1 MNGVLARFTKKNS
14 REITTAVALVLVIL
28 IFSLLNSRYM
38 EYDNLIDII
47 QQGTVNGFLAM
58 GITVAIITAGIDL
71 SVGSTMAVVLVA
83 CAMLSAS
90 NFNPVLTIII
100 GIVIGAF
107 IGVVNGFII
116 TKMKLQ
122 PFIATLG
129 MMEMLRGVAY
139 VICGGK
145 TVLGVSD
152 SFRQLFQT
160 EVFRGIRLSMVYMF
174 LLAIIYGIILT
185 KTRIGVYI
193 YAIGSNEEATKLSGI
208 NVDKYKTIAYAMCGI
223 GAAMAGLVTMA
234 RLGTGEPSA
243 GVSYETMAIAAAAIG
258 GTSLAGG
265 KGSMSGTVL
274 GAFTLSALRI
284 GLIVIGM
291 DTFYQY
297 IAIGLIILVA
307 TYIENLQVIVVKLF
321 KKIFHK
327 KVEK

>member
-1 MNGVLARFTKKNS
+1 MKEMLSRFSKKNS
-14 REITTAVALVLVIL
+14 REITTAIALILVIAV
-28 IFSLLNSRYM
+28 FSLMNSRYM
-38 EYDNLIDII
+38 EYDNLIDIV
-47 QQGTVNGFLAM
+47 QQGTVNAFLAM
-58 GITVAIITAGIDL
+58 GITVAILTAGIDL

-83 CAMLSAS
+83 CAMLSAGG
-90 NFNPVLTIII
+90 FPPVLTVAA
-100 GIVIGAF
+100 GLLTGAF
-107 IGVVNGFII
+107 IGVVNGFIV

-139 VICGGK
+139 VLCGGK
-145 TVLGVSD
+145 TVLNVST
-152 SFRQLFQT
+152 SFRALFQT
-160 EVFRGIRLSMVYMF
+160 EIFRGIRLSMLYMF
-174 LLAIIYGIILT
+174 LLAAIYGIILK
-185 KTRIGVYI
+185 KTRAGVYI

-265 KGSMSGTVL
+265 KGSMAGTVL

-307 TYIENLQVIVVKLF
+307 TYIENLQTLVVGLVKRVL
-321 KKIFHK
+321 HK
-327 KVEK
+327 G

>member
-28 IFSLLNSRYM
+28 IFSLLNGRYM

-71 SVGSTMAVVLVA
+71 SVGSTMAVVLVV

-139 VICGGK
+139 VIC
-145 TVLGVSD
+145 
-152 SFRQLFQT
+152 
-160 EVFRGIRLSMVYMF
+160 
-174 LLAIIYGIILT
+174 
-185 KTRIGVYI
+185 
-193 YAIGSNEEATKLSGI
+193 
-208 NVDKYKTIAYAMCGI
+208 
-223 GAAMAGLVTMA
+223 
-234 RLGTGEPSA
+234 
-243 GVSYETMAIAAAAIG
+243 
-258 GTSLAGG
+258 
-265 KGSMSGTVL
+265 
-274 GAFTLSALRI
+274 
-284 GLIVIGM
+284 
-291 DTFYQY
+291 
-297 IAIGLIILVA
+297 
-307 TYIENLQVIVVKLF
+307 
-321 KKIFHK
+321 
-327 KVEK
+327 